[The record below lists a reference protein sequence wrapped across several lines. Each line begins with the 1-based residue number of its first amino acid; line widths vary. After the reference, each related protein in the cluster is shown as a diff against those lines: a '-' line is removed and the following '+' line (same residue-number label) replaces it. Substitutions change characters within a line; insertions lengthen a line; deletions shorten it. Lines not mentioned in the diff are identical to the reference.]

1 MDKKKSV
8 LVVWELPQVTEDPTA
23 EVFDL
28 ETGEKIDEATI
39 DISHFFTGGGKLI
52 PSTEMEGAYDIDP
65 NKEDQFLKDNVEF
78 FNLPDVEERFLMTC
92 FDDGEVNKI
101 DILEEIFKNFFSI
114 RYKIINIRRIREIT
128 KTNQNK

>member
-1 MDKKKSV
+1 MDKKSV

-39 DISHFFTGGGKLI
+39 NTEHFLCGGGKLI
-52 PSTEMEGAYDIDP
+52 PSKEMEGAYDLDP
-65 NKEDQFLKDNVEF
+65 NMEDQFLKDNMEF
-78 FNLPDVEERFLMTC
+78 FDLPSVEERFLMTC
-92 FDDGEVNKI
+92 FEDGEVNKI
-101 DILEEIFKNFFSI
+101 DMLEEIFKKYFSL
-114 RYKIINIRRIREIT
+114 RYNIKNIRRIREIT

>member
-1 MDKKKSV
+1 MDKKSV

-39 DISHFFTGGGKLI
+39 NTEHFLYGGGKLI
-52 PSTEMEGAYDIDP
+52 PSKEMEGAYDLDP
-65 NKEDQFLKDNVEF
+65 NMEDQFLKDNIEF
-78 FNLPDVEERFLMTC
+78 FDLPSVEERFLMTC
-92 FDDGEVNKI
+92 FEDGEVNKI
-101 DILEEIFKNFFSI
+101 DMLEEIFKKYFSL
-114 RYKIINIRRIREIT
+114 RYNIKNIRRIREIT